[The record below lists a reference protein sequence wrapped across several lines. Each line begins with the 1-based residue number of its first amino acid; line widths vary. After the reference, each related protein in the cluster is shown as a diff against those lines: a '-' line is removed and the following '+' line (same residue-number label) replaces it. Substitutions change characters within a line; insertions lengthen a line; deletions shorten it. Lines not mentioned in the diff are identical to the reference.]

1 LYVHLLLSSGSSD
14 VVLVVCV
21 EQFSGDDSGDALGNE
36 DTGVLGVDRVLGTSL
51 AVVMAAGCATSS
63 LEDNS
68 IPAELT
74 EEDPDSFAVNAHLR
88 PR

>member
-1 LYVHLLLSSGSSD
+1 MYVHLLLSPASSD

-21 EQFSGDDSGDALGNE
+21 EQVSGDDSGDALGNE
-36 DTGVLGVDRVLGTSL
+36 DTGVDRILRTSL
-51 AVVMAAGCATSS
+51 AVVMAASCATSS

-74 EEDPDSFAVNAHLR
+74 EEDPEFAVNAISD
-88 PR
+88 PGDP

>member
-1 LYVHLLLSSGSSD
+1 MYVHLLLSPASSD

-21 EQFSGDDSGDALGNE
+21 ELVSGDDSGDALGNE
-36 DTGVLGVDRVLGTSL
+36 DTGVLGVDRILRTSL
-51 AVVMAAGCATSS
+51 AVVMAASCATSS

-74 EEDPDSFAVNAHLR
+74 EEDPEFAVDAHLR